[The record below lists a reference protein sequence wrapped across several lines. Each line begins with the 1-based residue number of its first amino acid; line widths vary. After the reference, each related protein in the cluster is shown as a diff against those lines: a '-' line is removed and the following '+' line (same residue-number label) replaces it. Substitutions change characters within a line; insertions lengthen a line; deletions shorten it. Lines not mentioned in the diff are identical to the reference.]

1 MLNLWQIF
9 AVCIIFGGKMEYLDI
24 LDEHGEPTGK
34 IIERTTAH
42 EKGILHRTSHV
53 WICRKHN
60 SNIQILLQ
68 KRSRNKDSNP
78 GCYDISSAGHIPAGS
93 DFIDSA
99 LRELQEELGIN
110 AKKSE
115 LIYCGQR
122 RFCYK
127 NIFHGKDFIDN
138 QISNVY
144 LLKRDIDAD
153 KITFQKEE
161 IESIMW
167 IEYYECIEKVRKN
180 EIPHCIVS
188 EELEML
194 RDNIDKLFGQEGNR
208 R

>member
-9 AVCIIFGGKMEYLDI
+9 AVCMIFGGKMEYLDI
-24 LDEHGEPTGK
+24 VDEYGRPTGK
-34 IIERTTAH
+34 TIERTIAH

-53 WICRKHN
+53 WICRKHK

-78 GCYDISSAGHIPAGS
+78 ECYDISSAGHILAGS
-93 DFIDSA
+93 DFLESA
-99 LRELQEELGIN
+99 IRELYEELGICADKN
-110 AKKSE
+110 E
-115 LIYCGQR
+115 LLYCGQR

-144 LLKRDIDAD
+144 LLKCDIDAE
-153 KITFQKEE
+153 KIKFQKEE

-180 EIPHCIVS
+180 EIPHCIVL
-188 EELEML
+188 EELNML
-194 RDNIDKLFGQEGNR
+194 KSNIDKIFR
-208 R
+208 